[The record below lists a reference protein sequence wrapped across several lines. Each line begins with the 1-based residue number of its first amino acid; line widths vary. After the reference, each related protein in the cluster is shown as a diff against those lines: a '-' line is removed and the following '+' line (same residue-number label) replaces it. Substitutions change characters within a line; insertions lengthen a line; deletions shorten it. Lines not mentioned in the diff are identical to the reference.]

1 MNQRPRIAFLIPIA
15 SPRRARDWNL
25 GCAYFKQ
32 TLSSIFNATGGD
44 YCVVVAG
51 HESPGFELPQDSR
64 FRFLSLEHPLP
75 PLEDGYYLA
84 AIKDK
89 IIKLG
94 AAWKYAKSTWN
105 PEYVM
110 KLDWDD
116 LVSSRLV
123 DWLVSAED
131 EAGYRI
137 KYGWVW
143 RSMAPHL
150 IQRTEQFDRVCGSC
164 LIIRSDLADKTGPFL
179 HSCDGAKFDNMSQ
192 QIEATDAHSLVPGAG
207 TSTLLLNDSH
217 IRADAQ
223 FAYLGHRLATVPF
236 NAAVYRIGHRNNA
249 AAQVCRTPTVRML
262 LGRIRRTRLVT
273 PRLKKEFMLG

>member
-1 MNQRPRIAFLIPIA
+1 M
-15 SPRRARDWNL
+15 
-25 GCAYFKQ
+25 
-32 TLSSIFNATGGD
+32 
-44 YCVVVAG
+44 VVAG
-51 HESPGFELPQDSR
+51 HESPDFELPQDSR
-64 FRFLSLEHPLP
+64 FKFLSLEHPLP
-75 PLEDGYYLA
+75 PLENGYYLA

-94 AAWKYAKSTWN
+94 EAWNYAKSTWN

-143 RSMAPHL
+143 RSRAPHL

-179 HSCDGAKFDNMSQ
+179 HSCDGTKFDNMSR

-236 NAAVYRIGHRNNA
+236 NAAVYRIGHGNNA
-249 AAQVCRTPTVRML
+249 AAQLCRTPTVRML
-262 LGRIRRTRLVT
+262 LGRIRRTRLVI